1 MVSMERAA
9 DLQLRKFS
17 RGMLQRVGLAQ
28 ALINEPA
35 LVILDEPLGGLDPIG
50 RKEIRD
56 VILRLRDEGKTVV
69 FTSHILQDIEMIC
82 NRVAIIVGGR
92 ILSQGRLS
100 DLVSEKIIFTE
111 ITISGLA
118 PADVA
123 ALGESVSAEGGR
135 LLLKVHDE
143 GRVEDI
149 LELAR
154 VRKAK
159 VHALVPRTLTLEDIF
174 VDMVKPK

>member
-1 MVSMERAA
+1 MRAA
-9 DLQLRKFS
+9 GLQLRKFS

-35 LVILDEPLGGLDPIG
+35 LVVLDEPLGGLDPIG

-56 VILRLRDEGKTVV
+56 IILRLRDVGKTVV

-82 NRVAIIVGGR
+82 HRVAIIVGGR

-100 DLVSEKIIFTE
+100 DLVSEKILFTE
-111 ITISGLA
+111 ITVSGLL
-118 PADVA
+118 PAEA
-123 ALGESVSAEGGR
+123 ASIGESISAEGGR
-135 LLLKVHDE
+135 LLLKVRDE
-143 GRVEDI
+143 AKVADV
-149 LELAR
+149 LELVR
-154 VRKAK
+154 ERKAR